1 MVEVVACAV
10 GRFGDG
16 GPWVGFAP
24 TLDDTYA
31 LVTVGADGDARSVR
45 AEADDLIGLAIAYFL
60 DDLAEP
66 PEELAATH
74 GDIGALVRHLAE
86 LEGEPDRRR
95 RLGEAVDAVDDG
107 LAADV
112 VVGRLSLCLEGGEEP
127 VARLARRSAELLAG
141 EDEPH
146 ASRGRSSSE

>member
-1 MVEVVACAV
+1 MVEVIACAV
-10 GRFGDG
+10 GRLGES

-24 TLDDTYA
+24 TLDDAYA
-31 LVTVGADGDARSVR
+31 LVIGGADAGAHSAL
-45 AEADDLIGLAIAYFL
+45 AEPDDLVALAIAYFL
-60 DDLAEP
+60 DDLTEP

-86 LEGEPDRRR
+86 VEEEPNRRR

-112 VVGRLSLCLEGGEEP
+112 VVRRLSLCLEGDEEP
-127 VARLARRSAELLAG
+127 LARLARRSAELLARVP
-141 EDEPH
+141 EDH

>member
-1 MVEVVACAV
+1 VVAACAV
-10 GRFGDG
+10 GRLGGD

-24 TLDDTYA
+24 TLDDAYA
-31 LVTVGADGDARSVR
+31 LVVGGPDGRSR
-45 AEADDLIGLAIAYFL
+45 SAPAEADDMLALAIAYFQ

-86 LEGEPDRRR
+86 LERDPTRR
-95 RLGEAVDAVDDG
+95 RLLAEAVDAVDDG

-112 VVGRLSLCLEGGEEP
+112 VVGRLGRCLGGDEDS
-127 VARLARRSAELLAG
+127 VARLTRRSTEVLAG
-141 EDEPH
+141 
-146 ASRGRSSSE
+146 

>member
-1 MVEVVACAV
+1 VVVAACAV
-10 GRFGDG
+10 GHLDGD

-24 TLDDTYA
+24 ILDDAYA
-31 LVTVGADGDARSVR
+31 FVVAGSDGRSR
-45 AEADDLIGLAIAYFL
+45 SAPAEADDLLALAIAYFQ

-86 LEGEPDRRR
+86 VESDPTRR
-95 RLGEAVDAVDDG
+95 RLLAEAVDAVDDG

-112 VVGRLSLCLEGGEEP
+112 VVGRLGRCLSGDEDS
-127 VARLARRSAELLAG
+127 VARLTRRSTELLTG
-141 EDEPH
+141 
-146 ASRGRSSSE
+146 